1 MKKLLFAI
9 ILIVASTFCFAQ
21 NSAEETD
28 IMVAAENETQALIG
42 HWYNP
47 KGSLMS
53 HIEFY
58 EDGTGCVYPKSIKN
72 ATKFTWSIEDGILVM
87 KGGVKNKSEFS
98 IEEEKI
104 TFKKLNTFKNITY
117 EKVID

>member
-1 MKKLLFAI
+1 MKKYFFAVIFI
-9 ILIVASTFCFAQ
+9 IASVFCFAQ
-21 NSAEETD
+21 NNTEETV
-28 IMVAAENETQALIG
+28 IEVNSENESQAFIG

-72 ATKFTWSIEDGILVM
+72 STKFTWSIEDGILVM

-98 IEEEKI
+98 FEDGKL

-117 EKVID
+117 EKVIE

>member
-1 MKKLLFAI
+1 MKKIIFAI
-9 ILIVASTFCFAQ
+9 ILIVASAFCFAQ
-21 NSAEETD
+21 ENTERTTTE
-28 IMVAAENETQALIG
+28 VAVENESQVFVG

-72 ATKFTWSIEDGILVM
+72 STKFTWTVEDGILVM

-98 IEEEKI
+98 FEGEKL

-117 EKVID
+117 EKVIE